1 MVDYTA
7 FPEQRQSKITQ
18 LLSEQGRVVC
28 AELSRALNVS
38 EHTIRRDL
46 KELARVGICKR
57 VYGGAVNMLPLA
69 GNFVQRLAEDDTVKA
84 NIARA
89 AVAVLK
95 PDTCVF
101 IDAGT
106 TNLAVARF
114 IPDTMKLTV
123 VCNSPLIAVELMRH
137 PEVEVI
143 FIGGRINR
151 DTGGA
156 VSIDTLRQLESMYF
170 DQCLLG
176 GCAFDVHQGLT
187 VFGYEEAEFKKTL
200 LKRSSEIIVALT
212 ANKLSALARYRVCD
226 SDDITTLF
234 TDQSIS
240 DASLSLLHQKQLN
253 VVVAR

>member
-1 MVDYTA
+1 MVDYAA
-7 FPEQRQSKITQ
+7 FPPQRQCKIKQ

-46 KELARVGICKR
+46 KELARAGACKR
-57 VYGGAVNMLPLA
+57 VYGGAVNMLAPA
-69 GNFVQRLAEDDTVKA
+69 GNFNERLTEDDSVKA
-84 NIARA
+84 DIARA
-89 AVAVLK
+89 AVGVLK

-106 TNLAVARF
+106 TNLAVARL

-123 VCNSPLIAVELMRH
+123 VCNSPLIAAELLRH
-137 PEVEVI
+137 PELEVI
-143 FIGGRINR
+143 LIGGKINR
-151 DTGGA
+151 ETGGA
-156 VSIDTLRQLESMYF
+156 VSIDTLRQLETMYF

-176 GCAFDVHQGLT
+176 GCAFDVHHGLT

-200 LKRSSEIIVALT
+200 LRRSNEIFVALT

-234 TDQSIS
+234 TDKGLS
-240 DASLSLLHQKQLN
+240 DASLNLLQQHKLN
-253 VVVAR
+253 VIVAR